1 MSRASKLRR
10 QAQDL
15 LKKGKLQK
23 AINVYKKILD
33 GHSSNPNLL
42 NELGDIY
49 IKTGDRI
56 QAISS
61 FENAINHYEK
71 VALYNNAVAVCKKI
85 LKIIP
90 GRLSTVYKL
99 GELKAKQNFTSEAA
113 EYFNSYMDLLLS
125 ESDSLPEGTDQR
137 IETILELMGNYQ
149 RVISK
154 SVDVFETLGN
164 SFRASEINAQLI
176 RDNNERGTSES
187 LEFYKERMER
197 LKSSLSDREREKVD
211 RILDSIKIDPSL
223 KEDDAKTEIDMD
235 SESSDLQSHKSDL
248 NVKDDLETT
257 MYKDREKEAA
267 EGVQPE
273 GLDTDD
279 EMKGEGQSDEYV
291 ISSDNNY
298 QSAENEFPESKDET
312 KDEFSDSKREEKE
325 KLDKRE
331 SAEPENSFEKIES
344 GDSLEDFSDITEFRG
359 KDETES
365 HKEITSDIEEDD
377 FKSHYD
383 LGMAYIEMALFN
395 EAIKEL
401 QVATRSQELKLR
413 SLEMIGYCFI
423 QKGQYNL
430 AVKQLERGAE
440 IADSYGDED
449 LGIYYNLGL
458 AYEAIDDVEKARENF
473 EKVYV
478 IDVSFRDILEKM
490 KKLNSHT

>member
-1 MSRASKLRR
+1 LSKASKLRR

-15 LKKGKLQK
+15 LKKGKLEK

-33 GHSSNPNLL
+33 GHSSNPNLS

-49 IKTGDRI
+49 IKAGDRI

-61 FENAINHYEK
+61 FENAINHYER

-113 EYFNSYMDLLLS
+113 EYFNAYMDLLLS
-125 ESDSLPEGTDQR
+125 ETDSIPEGTDQR
-137 IETILELMGNYQ
+137 IETILELMGNYKK
-149 RVISK
+149 VVSK
-154 SVDVFETLGN
+154 SVDLFETLGN
-164 SFRASEINAQLI
+164 NFRASEINAELI
-176 RDNNERGTSES
+176 RDDRES
-187 LEFYKERMER
+187 GDGESVEFYKERMER

-223 KEDDAKTEIDMD
+223 EVDDVETEIDMD
-235 SESSDLQSHKSDL
+235 SESRDTQSPKPDL
-248 NVKDDLETT
+248 NVSDGSETT
-257 MYKDREKEAA
+257 MDKDREKEPA
-267 EGVQPE
+267 EGGQSE
-273 GLDTDD
+273 ELQDD
-279 EMKGEGQSDEYV
+279 DQINGEGQRDEYV
-291 ISSDNNY
+291 ISSDNHY
-298 QSAENEFPESKDET
+298 QNAEKESPESKDGI
-312 KDEFSDSKREEKE
+312 SDSGREEGKP
-325 KLDKRE
+325 DKRE
-331 SAEPENSFEKIES
+331 SDQTKDSFEKDES
-344 GDSLEDFSDITEFRG
+344 GDFLEDFSDITQFSVE
-359 KDETES
+359 DETKVHE
-365 HKEITSDIEEDD
+365 EITSDIEKDD

-395 EAIKEL
+395 EAVKEL
-401 QVATRSQELKLR
+401 QVASRSEELKLR

-430 AVKQLERGAE
+430 AIKQLERGAE

-449 LGIYYNLGL
+449 LGIHYNLGL
-458 AYEAIDDVEKARENF
+458 AYEAVDDVEKARENF

-478 IDVSFRDILEKM
+478 VDVSFRDISEKM